1 MARCIYILN
10 YLSIQD
16 KGAGQGK
23 NDVSLSGLANI
34 NNVGLVRCW
43 KRVLKGIL
51 IKHCYFCT
59 RPWCQHTHHH
69 HHHPRPPP
77 VPLPEPALST
87 NHSTGFGRNGWSG
100 LSLAAGGEIGLP
112 PPMRAGNPGAKRGIN
127 FQLIVDE

>member
-51 IKHCYFCT
+51 IKHCHFC
-59 RPWCQHTHHH
+59 RGPWCQHTHHH
-69 HHHPRPPP
+69 HIPRPSSPATSAQAVDQSEPRVWPEWLARPP
-77 VPLPEPALST
+77 IGCRGGDCSSATNESWQSRCKAKNQFPA
-87 NHSTGFGRNGWSG
+87 NCG
-100 LSLAAGGEIGLP
+100 
-112 PPMRAGNPGAKRGIN
+112 
-127 FQLIVDE
+127 